1 MNHTVPI
8 HEHKNGSQWDK
19 KWHRELLSLF
29 SITVI
34 LIINVY
40 NYHVV
45 YRHPHT
51 RRRQHIVRTD
61 AYTQLNRL
69 NNCTLTRYWKLL
81 KERLVVWCLS
91 IDPFSNYGL
100 KATKF
105 YQWFDSFPISISKII
120 SERCGSSRHP
130 TLEQNHIPRE
140 TSVEQLLRQLL
151 ALLNGGRVYDMLLVV
166 LQQLPIVSGPV
177 LRHEFRGFTG
187 LWLQQT

>member
-45 YRHPHT
+45 YWCPHT
-51 RRRQHIVRTD
+51 WRRQHIVRTD
-61 AYTQLNRL
+61 ACTQLNRL

-81 KERLVVWCLS
+81 KGTGSRVFINW
-91 IDPFSNYGL
+91 PFSQYGL

-130 TLEQNHIPRE
+130 TLEQNDIPRE